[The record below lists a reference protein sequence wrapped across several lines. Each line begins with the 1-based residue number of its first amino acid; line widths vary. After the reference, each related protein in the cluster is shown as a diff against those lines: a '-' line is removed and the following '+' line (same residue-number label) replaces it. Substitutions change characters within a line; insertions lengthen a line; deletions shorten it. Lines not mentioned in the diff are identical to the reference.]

1 MNIDT
6 VKEMQKIDS
15 DLSDHYDKIYL
26 ETLAQK
32 PRLIVELGVCHSGKS
47 ARIFS
52 LVNEELGSRVIG
64 VDIVRYPYDFVKNGQ
79 FFCADDVAF
88 AKKFKKF
95 LRQPV
100 DVLYIDTSHL
110 YEHTCKEIEAW
121 FPLLARNALVMF
133 HDTNLRPAYQRN
145 NGTSGVGWD
154 NERGVIRA
162 IEDFVGESL
171 NETVTLHKSYCVGE
185 DFWTLR
191 HWPSCNGFTCLKK
204 SPKRCT

>member
-32 PRLIVELGVCHSGKS
+32 PRLIVELGVCHSGNS
-47 ARIFS
+47 ASIFS

-88 AKKFKKF
+88 ATKFKNF
-95 LRQPV
+95 FRQPV

-162 IEDFVGESL
+162 IEDFVGEPL
-171 NETVTLHKSYCVGE
+171 DETVEFQRSFHRSDGC
-185 DFWTLR
+185 WTLR

-204 SPKRCT
+204 S